1 MITRADAE
9 LIHSY
14 YRQNQSAPTT
24 TSEEENI
31 IGDANGDGNSLDHTQ
46 QPSYVSVKISPR
58 MI

>member
-9 LIHSY
+9 LIRSY

-24 TSEEENI
+24 TSEENI

-46 QPSYVSVKISPR
+46 QPS
-58 MI
+58 